1 MYKYVQMHKTYIKHP
16 FTQQFLCKH
25 ILKTEIPTNH
35 SYRLTMYV
43 NFYTF
48 DVKQYHWLLLK
59 FRDAQIVFMY
69 LMVEANS
76 LHNCMQ
82 Q

>member
-1 MYKYVQMHKTYIKHP
+1 
-16 FTQQFLCKH
+16 
-25 ILKTEIPTNH
+25 
-35 SYRLTMYV
+35 MYV

-48 DVKQYHWLLLK
+48 DVKQYHRLLLK